1 MSKAKDIWQGYAV
14 KDAYFAVS
22 TFDKFRSSNID
33 DAAKA
38 EFFES
43 GRVHVD
49 ELWNEF
55 ERSSNTELSPKRV
68 LDYGCGVGRILLP
81 MARKCEQATG
91 VDISSAMLD
100 ETRRN
105 AQAMRVEGVRLQTAD
120 EFFAADADTYDLV
133 HSYIV
138 LQHID
143 PAIGYQIIDKMLER
157 LEPGGFGM
165 LHVTFTD
172 PSSAFQRFRFKVY
185 RDVPGVHRLMNLVR
199 GIKERLMP
207 MYEYDRDR
215 VLATLREQGCE
226 IATVKE
232 TDHGF
237 LGGMIFFRKKAN
249 EAAAERSKN

>member
-1 MSKAKDIWQGYAV
+1 MSKAKDIWEDYGV
-14 KDAYFAVS
+14 NDAYFAVS

-33 DAAKA
+33 DKARA
-38 EFFES
+38 EFFDS
-43 GRVHVD
+43 GHIHVD
-49 ELWNEF
+49 EIWGEL
-55 ERSSNTELSPKRV
+55 ERSFDTQVHSKRAV
-68 LDYGCGVGRILLP
+68 DYGCGVGRILLP
-81 MARKCEQATG
+81 MAGRCEQATG

-105 AQAMRVEGVRLQTAD
+105 ADAMGVDGVRLQTVD
-120 EFFAADADTYDLV
+120 EFCAADDDTYDLV

-138 LQHID
+138 LQHIN
-143 PAIGYQIIDKMLER
+143 PAIGYRIIRTLLER

-172 PSSAFQRFRFKVY
+172 PSSAFQRLRFKIY
-185 RDVPGVHRLMNLVR
+185 RDVPGIHRLMNMVR

-215 VLATLREQGCE
+215 VLELLAVHGCE
-226 IATVKE
+226 VSSIKD

-237 LGGMIFFRKKAN
+237 MGGMIFFRKRADAD
-249 EAAAERSKN
+249 EPVI

>member
-1 MSKAKDIWQGYAV
+1 MSKAKDIWEDYAV
-14 KDAYFAVS
+14 NDAYFAVS

-33 DAAKA
+33 DEAKA
-38 EFFES
+38 EFFET

-49 ELWNEF
+49 EIWNELQRAF
-55 ERSSNTELSPKRV
+55 GAELRPKRAI
-68 LDYGCGVGRILLP
+68 DYGCGVGRILLP
-81 MARKCEQATG
+81 LAKKCDHVTG

-105 AQAMRVEGVRLQTAD
+105 ATSMDVDNVRLQLAE
-120 EFFAADADTYDLV
+120 EFFAADSDTYDLI

-143 PAIGYQIIDKMLER
+143 PSIGYRIIDKMLTR

-165 LHVTFTD
+165 LHVTFKD
-172 PSSAFQRFRFKVY
+172 PSSSFQRLRFKIY
-185 RDVPGVHRLMNLVR
+185 RDVPGIHRLMNVVR

-215 VLATLREQGCE
+215 VLAMLTEHGCE
-226 IATVKE
+226 VSSIKD

-237 LGGMIFFRKKAN
+237 LGGMIFFRK
-249 EAAAERSKN
+249 S